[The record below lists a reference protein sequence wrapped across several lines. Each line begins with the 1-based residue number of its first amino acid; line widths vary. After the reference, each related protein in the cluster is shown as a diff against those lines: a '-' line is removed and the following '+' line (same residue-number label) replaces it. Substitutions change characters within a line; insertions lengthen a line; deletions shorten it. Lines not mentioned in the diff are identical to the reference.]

1 MFPALLFPNWGAFAF
16 SRSAY
21 QNCLVCPSVCMKH
34 LENRWADFNRI
45 RCWEVDPK
53 CSHSLQ
59 FVSSVVSIVTRYGLD
74 CPVSDFQQ
82 GKRLFLYPKRPVR
95 LLDQPSLVFSGCWRL
110 FRGGIWTLNLRRV
123 PRWRMSG
130 AVPFFPIFTFI
141 PCTKTSFIFI
151 QIRLRSFSI
160 SVHLFV
166 KSTVIMRAFW

>member
-1 MFPALLFPNWGAFAF
+1 MFPNWGAFAF

-21 QNCLVCPSVCMKH
+21 QNCSVCPSVCMKH

-45 RCWEVDPK
+45 WCWGVDPK

-59 FVSSVVSIVTRYGLD
+59 FVSSVVSIVTKYGLD

-110 FRGGIWTLNLRRV
+110 FRGGIWTLNLRTV

-130 AVPFFPIFTFI
+130 AVPFFPYLPSYHSLKHLLSLFKFGYHRLASVYIFSWKA
-141 PCTKTSFIFI
+141 P
-151 QIRLRSFSI
+151 
-160 SVHLFV
+160 
-166 KSTVIMRAFW
+166 